1 MSALNSFFYYQNS
14 QLMAEQVNLEQ
25 IARDFGTPC
34 YVYSRAAFEQHWR
47 ELDEAFSSHPHLI
60 CYAVK
65 ANSNI
70 AVLNVLARLGSGFD
84 IVSQGEL
91 ERVLLA
97 KGDPAKVVFSGLGK
111 QAEEIKRA
119 LEVGIRCFNIESESE
134 VDLINQCA
142 QEMNC
147 VAPVS
152 VRVNP
157 DVDPQT
163 HPYISTGLKENK
175 FGLPFSDAKEVY
187 QKIQSSA
194 HLKAVGIDC
203 HIGSQLTNLEP
214 FQDAMDRMLQLID
227 ELESLGINIEHFD
240 FGGGLGVCYKN
251 EQAPSAQQYA
261 DSILEK
267 IKGRSFEIILEPGRS
282 IAANAGVF
290 LTQVQF
296 LKNNEDKHFAVVDGA
311 MNDLIRPSL
320 YSAWQDIIPLN
331 TEREP
336 NPQDY
341 DVVGPVCESGDF
353 LGKDRALT
361 LRPADFLAVLSAGA
375 YGFVMSS
382 NYNTRNRP
390 AEIMVDG
397 NTCHVIRERESYQDQ
412 FKLESL
418 LPQ

>member
-1 MSALNSFFYYQNS
+1 MSALNSFFYYQDN
-14 QLMAEQVNLEQ
+14 QLMVEQVRLDA
-25 IARDFGTPC
+25 IARQHTTPC
-34 YVYSRAAFEQHWR
+34 YVYSRACLEHNWNT
-47 ELDEAFSSHPHLI
+47 LDKAFSSHPHLI

-70 AVLNVLARLGSGFD
+70 AVLNVLAQLGSGFD

-91 ERVLLA
+91 ERVVQA
-97 KGDPAKVVFSGLGK
+97 KGDPSKVVFSGLAK
-111 QAEEIKRA
+111 QAHEIKRA
-119 LEVGIRCFNIESESE
+119 LELGIRCFNIESACE

-147 VAPVS
+147 IAPVS

-175 FGLPFSDAKEVY
+175 FGLPFREAKTIYE
-187 QKIQSSA
+187 KILACSN
-194 HLKAVGIDC
+194 LKAVGLDC
-203 HIGSQLTNLEP
+203 HIGSQLTKLTP
-214 FQDAMDRMLQLID
+214 FQDALERMLSLVD
-227 ELESLGINIEHFD
+227 ELEAMGISIEHLD
-240 FGGGLGVCYKN
+240 FGGGLGVCYKD
-251 EQAPSAQQYA
+251 EQVPDTQAYA
-261 DSILEK
+261 DTLLEK
-267 IKGRSFEIILEPGRS
+267 IKGRDFEIILEPGRS

-296 LKNNEDKHFAVVDGA
+296 LKNNEDKHFTVVDGA
-311 MNDLIRPSL
+311 MNDLIRPAL
-320 YSAWQDIIPLN
+320 YAAWQDIVPLK
-331 TEREP
+331 
-336 NPQDY
+336 QDHSSTTQLS

-353 LGKDRALT
+353 LGKDRLLAVG
-361 LRPADFLAVLSAGA
+361 PGDYLAVLSAGA

-382 NYNTRNRP
+382 NYNTRNRA

-397 NTCHVIRERESYQDQ
+397 EHIHVIRQRESYQDQ

-418 LPQ
+418 I